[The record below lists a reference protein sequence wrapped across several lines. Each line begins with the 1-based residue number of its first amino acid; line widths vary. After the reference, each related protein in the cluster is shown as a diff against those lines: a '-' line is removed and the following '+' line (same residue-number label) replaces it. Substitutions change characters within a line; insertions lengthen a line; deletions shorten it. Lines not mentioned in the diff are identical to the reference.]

1 MRFQRTPADHDNCFI
16 IFPAVKVCGDVEA
29 EMSKLFTRYSVSFN
43 LLFSIL
49 PIAVEHMVCG

>member
-1 MRFQRTPADHDNCFI
+1 MRFQGTTADHKNCLI

-29 EMSKLFTRYSVSFN
+29 EMSKVFTRYSVSFN

-49 PIAVEHMVCG
+49 LIAASI

>member
-1 MRFQRTPADHDNCFI
+1 VRFQRTTADHENCLV

-29 EMSKLFTRYSVSFN
+29 EMSKVLTTYSVSFN

-49 PIAVEHMVCG
+49 PIAASN